1 MTVERGRRRASQTV
15 RSHAEHGNERV
26 VLVAFASVLLLC
38 AGVARGGDNWPQLFG
53 PTGDGQSEAKN
64 LPVTWSET
72 ENVKWKTP
80 IHDRG
85 HSSPVIWGGQIW
97 LTTAL
102 KDGKQLFAVCVNRD
116 SGRIVHDLKV
126 FDVEKP
132 EFCYPL
138 NSYASPTPAIEAG
151 RVYVHFGTYGTA
163 CLDTATGKTLWERRD
178 LHCDHFRGPGSSPFL
193 CGDLLILHFD
203 GFDVQYLV
211 ALDKATGKTVWKTDR
226 STEFGNLD
234 GDLRKAYATPT
245 LITAA
250 GRQQLLSPGAKAA
263 MAYDPKTGEEL
274 WKIRYDGFSNV
285 ARPLFSQGLAIINTG
300 FGSPELWAVRPDGR
314 GDVTASHVVWKHR
327 KGVPAKPTPVIVG
340 EAIYMVSDSGVA
352 SSIEVV
358 TGKLLWQTRVGG
370 EFSAS
375 PLVADGR
382 IYVPDHD
389 GKTVVLAP
397 GGEYKQL
404 AANKLDAGCMASPA
418 ASGKAIYLRTK
429 THLYRIEK

>member
-1 MTVERGRRRASQTV
+1 MYRISAT
-15 RSHAEHGNERV
+15 
-26 VLVAFASVLLLC
+26 LLLTTTLC
-38 AGVARGGDNWPQLFG
+38 TNLGRAADNWPQLFG
-53 PTGDGQSEAKN
+53 PSGDGQSTATG

-72 ENVKWKTP
+72 ENIKWKTA

-85 HSSPVIWGGQIW
+85 WSSPVIWGEQIW
-97 LTTAL
+97 LTTAP
-102 KDGKQLFAVCVNRD
+102 KDGKQLFAVCVDRE
-116 SGRIVHDLKV
+116 SGKIVFDLKV

-132 EFCYPL
+132 EFCFPL
-138 NSYASPTPAIEAG
+138 NSYASPTPVIEAG

-163 CLDTATGKTLWERRD
+163 CLDTKTGKPLWERRD
-178 LHCDHFRGPGSSPFL
+178 LHCDHFRGPGSSPIL

-211 ALDKATGKTVWKTDR
+211 ALDKTTGKTVWKTDR
-226 STEFGNLD
+226 STDFGNLD

-245 LITAA
+245 VIST
-250 GRQQLLSPGAKAA
+250 GGGQQLVSPGAKAA
-263 MAYDPKTGEEL
+263 MAYDPKTGAEL
-274 WKIRYDGFSNV
+274 WKIHYDGFSNV

-314 GDVTASHVVWKHR
+314 GDVTGSHVVWKHR

-352 SSIEVV
+352 SSIEVA
-358 TGKLLWQTRVGG
+358 TGKPVWQARVGG

-375 PLVADGR
+375 PIAADGR
-382 IYVPDHD
+382 IYVSNQD
-389 GKTVVLAP
+389 GATTVMAP
-397 GGEYKQL
+397 GREFKLL
-404 AANKLDAGCMASPA
+404 ASNKLDEGCMASPA
-418 ASGKAIYLRTK
+418 AVGKAIYLRTK